1 MPFEEQERVHLQRLA
16 ERSPGEAPSP
26 TMAEADSS
34 AQSSPDEKLVAQMVG
49 LDLGSRSAARRL
61 LGNLRHQGGDVH
73 KCLTC
78 GQYFDAFSDLRRH
91 VKTKTHVKKKEHVK
105 RLRLDFIQERLAT
118 EGITTIEQA
127 QQMYEEEQPRAMTDA
142 EKATWRGYAVQLA
155 WLVQF

>member
-1 MPFEEQERVHLQRLA
+1 MPSSTERG
-16 ERSPGEAPSP
+16 EGEAPSP
-26 TMAEADSS
+26 EPMGDPSS
-34 AQSSPDEKLVAQMVG
+34 AQSSPDEKLVAQMAE

-61 LGNLRHQGGDVH
+61 LGNLRQDCEGGDVH

-91 VKTKTHVKKKEHVK
+91 MKTKKHVKKKEHVK

-127 QQMYEEEQPRAMTDA
+127 QQMYDEEQPRAMTDA

>member
-1 MPFEEQERVHLQRLA
+1 MV
-16 ERSPGEAPSP
+16 
-26 TMAEADSS
+26 EADPSS
-34 AQSSPDEKLVAQMVG
+34 AQSPDEKLVAQMAE

-61 LGNLRHQGGDVH
+61 LGNLRQGGAVH

-105 RLRLDFIQERLAT
+105 RLRLDFIQERLAA

-127 QQMYEEEQPRAMTDA
+127 QQMYDEEQPRAMTDA